1 MAYTIDTHAAIR
13 DLTASGLPA
22 NQAEAIV
29 ATVAHADEAQRADIA
44 TRGDLATVRADL
56 EAAVARLEGAIA
68 TSERRTI
75 LAVLAIA
82 GVLFAALRL
91 TG

>member
-1 MAYTIDTHAAIR
+1 MAYTLDTAAEIER
-13 DLTASGLPA
+13 IEEAGASPA
-22 NQAEAIV
+22 LARAIV
-29 ATVAHADEAQRADIA
+29 AAVAKSDS
-44 TRGDLATVRADL
+44 TNVSRADL
-56 EAAVARLEGAIA
+56 ETAVARLESAIA